1 MNLILLLLLFL
12 SFFLIGDKICTKWR
26 LSFSESSEKLI
37 ICTAVGLV
45 AVSWIT
51 TLLAFLGLIYP
62 ATIWAVPGVVCLGH
76 IKKIPQLFNLLY
88 YRIKTASRA
97 VSMGWFDLFNLIVL
111 GILFFCALTLTQTP
125 PTRTDTLVYHLAI
138 PKAYLEHH
146 GIVNLPN
153 NLYSF
158 FPLQIEMLFLFCLAL
173 GGETLAKL
181 SGLGMLFLLLAAM
194 TLFYKRKLSRRYVTL
209 VPVLFFATP
218 TFFELST
225 TAYVDLALAGF
236 MFLVYYTWD
245 RMQADHAWIYPL
257 ALFAGATAA
266 TKLTAGIVIP
276 LALIGILQLKQSSRD
291 TLKFAAILLFGVLLF
306 LLPWWAKNYYYSGNP
321 FVPLLMEIFGGED
334 RINWDANRSV
344 MYEQFIKYS
353 GMGHGIKE
361 FFLLPV
367 NLTFFSEKDGLRF
380 DGQIGV
386 LYFLLLP
393 GLFFPKDIAARKDL
407 VRLTFVF
414 VVLLVFWFIQFQYV
428 RFLTPA
434 FTALTLLLTYG
445 FSRIMLQADQVRSKV
460 FSRHAIPLLVSLGIM
475 YNLSLIV
482 ADWNRAKPLPYLLG
496 QQSREEYL
504 AAHIPVYP
512 MYQALNQRLNKD
524 DLALF
529 VFMRNFGYLSE
540 RNFIAD
546 TLFEAHTLQ
555 TILGQNPSSE
565 NVLQQFRS
573 RRITHLMFD
582 NNYVF
587 GKNSAFTGGQLEVL
601 RALLNSH
608 AKLIERKNDYFLYR
622 FVID

>member
-1 MNLILLLLLFL
+1 MLV
-12 SFFLIGDKICTKWR
+12 
-26 LSFSESSEKLI
+26 
-37 ICTAVGLV
+37 ICTAIGLV
-45 AVSWIT
+45 AVSGIT

-62 ATIWAVPGVVCLGH
+62 STVWAVLGLICLTCLKR
-76 IKKIPQLFNLLY
+76 ILQLFNTLY
-88 YRIKTASRA
+88 FRIRSASRA
-97 VSMGWFDLFNLIVL
+97 VATGWFDLFNLAVL
-111 GILFFCALTLTQTP
+111 AILFFCALTLTQTP

-158 FPLQIEMLFLFCLAL
+158 FPLQVEMLFLFCLAL
-173 GGETLAKL
+173 GGEILAKL
-181 SGLGMLFLLLAAM
+181 SGLGMLVLLLAAM
-194 TLFYKRKLSRRYVTL
+194 TLFYKRNLSRRYATL
-209 VPVLFFATP
+209 IPVLFFSTP

-236 MFLVYYTWD
+236 MFLAYHSWE
-245 RMQADHAWIYPL
+245 RMRTDTAWIYPL

-276 LALIGILQLKQSSRD
+276 LALIGILQLKQSPRD
-291 TLKFAAILLFGVLLF
+291 TLKFAATLLFGVLLF
-306 LLPWWAKNYYYSGNP
+306 LLPWWAKNYFYSGNP
-321 FVPLLMEIFGGED
+321 FVPLFMEIFGGED

-353 GMGHGIKE
+353 GMGHGIKD

-367 NLTFFSEKDGLRF
+367 NLTFFSEKNDLRF

-393 GLFFPKDIAARKDL
+393 GLFFPRGENARKYLDRL
-407 VRLTFVF
+407 VLVF
-414 VVLLVFWFIQFQYV
+414 AVLLIFWFIQFQYV

-434 FTALTLLLTYG
+434 FTVLTLLLTYG
-445 FSRIMLQADQVRSKV
+445 FSRMMLKADEVQSRA
-460 FSRHAIPLLVSLGIM
+460 FSWIKHAIPVFVSMGIT
-475 YNLSLIV
+475 YNLSLIIP
-482 ADWNRAKPLPYLLG
+482 DWNRANPLPYLLG
-496 QQSREEYL
+496 QQSREQYM

-512 MYQALNQRLNKD
+512 MYQAMNRHLSKD
-524 DLALF
+524 DLALL

-555 TILGQNPSSE
+555 TILGQRPSLE
-565 NVLQQFRS
+565 NVVQQFRS
-573 RRITHLMFD
+573 RRITHLVFD

-587 GKNSAFTGGQLEVL
+587 GKYSAFTGEQLEVL
-601 RALLNSH
+601 REFLNSH
-608 AKLIERKNDYFLYR
+608 ATLVERKNDYFLYR
-622 FVID
+622 FVIDWDFDFEQH